1 MGLPLGPTLAK
12 HPKNAFEYEIVRL
25 LINEEKLSFTQPS
38 YVDETFSSNP
48 KMSHQLSTGSIHFAH
63 KFYSATMFISLI
75 SISTHRRPLYIGNQP
90 IPDSI
95 HTISALRL
103 GRKKIMASC
112 LCFTCP
118 KNLQDPRFIEQRKAK
133 H

>member
-63 KFYSATMFISLI
+63 KFDSATMFISLI

-103 GRKKIMASC
+103 GRKKNHGF
-112 LCFTCP
+112 LPLFYVP
-118 KNLQDPRFIEQRKAK
+118 KESAGPTIY
-133 H
+133 